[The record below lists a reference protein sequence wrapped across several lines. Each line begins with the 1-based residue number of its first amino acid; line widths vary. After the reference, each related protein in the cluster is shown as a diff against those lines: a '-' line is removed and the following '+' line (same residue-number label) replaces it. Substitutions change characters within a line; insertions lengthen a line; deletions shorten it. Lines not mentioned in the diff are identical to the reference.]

1 MTPTSPLSDLSRNLL
16 SAARDE
22 MSPDAAAME
31 RVRARVAAA
40 VGAPVAVTMVAAPAK
55 ATAAS
60 ALPIKIGVAALL
72 VASFVG
78 VFVAWP
84 RGSNEA
90 GAPQLSTRHTEIDEP
105 RAAVHVAATEPSAP
119 KQATVATPPAAAPVT
134 TLAREVELI
143 DRAMLALR
151 RGAPVAALD
160 SIALYDRETRGRGQM
175 AEDAAAIAIEA
186 HCTLGHD
193 VRSRLAAFDRAYPSS
208 AQRPRIAATCR

>member
-1 MTPTSPLSDLSRNLL
+1 MTPNSPLSDLSRNLL

-40 VGAPVAVTMVAAPAK
+40 VAAPVAVTMVATPAK

-72 VASFVG
+72 VAGLAG

-84 RGSNEA
+84 RGGHEA

-119 KQATVATPPAAAPVT
+119 KQATVATPPAAPVA

-143 DRAMLALR
+143 DLAMLALR
-151 RGAPVAALD
+151 RGAPGAALD